1 MYNKKAPIS
10 RYLSFWEVDSVIEFL
25 ISLGP
30 NSDLTFKNLSM
41 KLAMLLALSSLCRV
55 SELANIIY
63 SMFDCIT
70 PISQLSNKPI
80 KRTCNTYSVL

>member
-1 MYNKKAPIS
+1 
-10 RYLSFWEVDSVIEFL
+10 
-25 ISLGP
+25 
-30 NSDLTFKNLSM
+30 M